1 MPPKSKGITS
11 PYPLKMQP
19 AERQL
24 AEEVRR
30 VYGAAGVQMSLNDT
44 IRHLI
49 RRGGIVLAHTPDA
62 AWAQICEHANGCS
75 DCDAE
80 NERIACPEGLFLY
93 RNWRRVS
100 KTREG
105 TPAANSL

>member
-1 MPPKSKGITS
+1 MQPKIKGATS
-11 PYPLKMQP
+11 PFPLRLTP
-19 AERQL
+19 DERAL
-24 AEEVRR
+24 VETVRE
-30 VYGAAGVQMSLNDT
+30 VYGHAGVEMSLNDT
-44 IRHLI
+44 IRHLV
-49 RRGGIVLAHTPDA
+49 RRGGIVPAHTPDA

-105 TPAANSL
+105 TLAANSL